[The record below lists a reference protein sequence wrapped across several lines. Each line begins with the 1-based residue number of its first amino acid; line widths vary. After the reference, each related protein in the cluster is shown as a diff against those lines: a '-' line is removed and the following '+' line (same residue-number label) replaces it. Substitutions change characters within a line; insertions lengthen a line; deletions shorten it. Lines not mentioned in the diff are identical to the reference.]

1 MLSPDPV
8 RRVLCGRKVLRKT
21 DQSSTIGRLIS
32 KLVSLMG
39 ECTGRTE
46 SDSLR
51 AVHLKAQVKMRI
63 LHVVRTYFPAIRYG
77 GPIYSVHAHC
87 PSLAAAGHE
96 RRLALATLSGV
107 LQ

>member
-8 RRVLCGRKVLRKT
+8 RRILCGRKVLGKT
-21 DQSSTIGRLIS
+21 DQSSTIGRLIC
-32 KLVSLMG
+32 KLFSLMG
-39 ECTGRTE
+39 KCTGRIE

-63 LHVVRTYFPAIRYG
+63 LHVVPTYFPDRYG
-77 GPIYSVHAHC
+77 GPVYFVHALC
-87 PSLAAAGHE
+87 PSLAAVGHE
-96 RRLALATLSGV
+96 RKLALATLSGV